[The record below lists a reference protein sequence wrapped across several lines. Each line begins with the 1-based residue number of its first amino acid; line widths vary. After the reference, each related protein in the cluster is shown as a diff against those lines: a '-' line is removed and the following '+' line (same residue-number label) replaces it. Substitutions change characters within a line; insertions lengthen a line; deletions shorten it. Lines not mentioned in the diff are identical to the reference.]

1 MSVTTLIALRYLK
14 ASRESRYFSWIA
26 TLSVVGI
33 AIGIAAM
40 IVVLSVI
47 NGFETELRN
56 RFLAANAHV
65 LAYRF
70 PAGLRDHDRWSQ
82 MIETDFAK
90 QVKGVSPFVHSE
102 TMVRKDNMLH
112 AMLVK
117 GIDPVRREKV
127 QNVGDVVRP
136 KTALSELQKEID
148 GTMPEA
154 EIRENPGIIIGVGLL
169 TLLQAKIGDTVELIS
184 PTSDD
189 PFGQFKKFRVVGVY
203 DSGLQYYDNQ
213 IGIMSVSAAQE
224 LFRMGEIVTGI
235 EIGLFDPNASV
246 EIGNR
251 MSDKYPSL
259 SIKQWQSYNSNI
271 FEAMENERVVIGLIV
286 WLVALVAGFNILT
299 TLFVSVNQ
307 KQRDI
312 SVLKALG
319 ASNAQILS
327 LFLKQSLYVG
337 IMGTGLG
344 VILAFAIGN
353 LLERY
358 QFIKIPEVYLLATL
372 PVEYDWRVYLVVS
385 LGGLLICALAG
396 IYPSW
401 AATRV
406 TPTEGLTG
414 IRATD

>member
-1 MSVTTLIALRYLK
+1 MSATTLIALRYLK
-14 ASRESRYFSWIA
+14 TNRENRYFSWIA

-47 NGFETELRN
+47 DGFEDELRN
-56 RFLAANAHV
+56 RFLAANAHI

-70 PAGLRDHDRWSQ
+70 PAGLQDHPRWEAL
-82 MIETDFAK
+82 IKKDFEK
-90 QVKGVSPFVHSE
+90 EVKGVSPFVHSE
-102 TMVRKDNMLH
+102 TMVRKDTMLH

-117 GIDPVRREKV
+117 GIDPERRKTV
-127 QNVGDVVRP
+127 QNVGSVVRP
-136 KTALSELQKEID
+136 DSALAELQKEID
-148 GTMPEA
+148 QAGSA
-154 EIRENPGIIIGVGLL
+154 EMKKNSPGIIVGVGLL
-169 TLLQAKIGDTVELIS
+169 TLMQAKIGDTIELIS
-184 PTSDD
+184 PTTDD

-203 DSGLQYYDNQ
+203 DSGLQHYDNQ
-213 IGIMSVSAAQE
+213 IGIMSVPAAQN
-224 LFRMGEIVTGI
+224 LFHMEDVVTGI
-235 EIGLFDPNASV
+235 EIGLYEPNKSV
-246 EIGNR
+246 EIANS
-251 MSDKYPSL
+251 MTSKYSL

-271 FEAMENERVVIGLIV
+271 FEAMENERIVIGLIV

-319 ASNAQILS
+319 ASNGQILS
-327 LFLKQSLYVG
+327 LFLKQSMYIGLVG
-337 IMGTGLG
+337 TLSG
-344 VILAFAIGN
+344 VIIAYTIGN
-353 LLERY
+353 LLEHY
-358 QFIKIPEVYLLATL
+358 QFIKIPEVYLLANL
-372 PVEYDWRVYLVVS
+372 PVAYDWRVYVGVS
-385 LGGLLICALAG
+385 LAGLLICAVAG
-396 IYPSW
+396 LYPAW